1 MAQETAGT
9 IGIPVIKNEVLPY
22 LADYTKRRERAALY
36 KQKAEQSAAE
46 LAAKREAEEGKYV
59 PPAFDIAKGGY
70 WQPAIQKRMEQETST
85 ALERMKAAKT
95 RAEQA
100 KVAQD
105 YNKILGE
112 LNYAGEQETQKQKQN
127 IEALNKSGYNLDED
141 ALARYYGE
149 QAQNNKDFF
158 TTSHINNFKKWAQSQ
173 PDKYI
178 SPASIGTTLL
188 KQYEPISVSIRG
200 KKEGEKFTYNPLFE
214 PEKVKDTLTGAN
226 IYRANKANLVKLEE
240 ALSGNA
246 GLREAAD
253 AYIKPIATRLQAGSP
268 GMSSTEA
275 YTLATEDFIN
285 KALPQGRAK
294 EVYDFSEARGRS
306 GGGGRSSKTP
316 ISIETKNP
324 AVRSVDIA
332 TYQNNAEKG
341 RQQISVGDPKT
352 DTEYTYSR
360 SYQLNPNVPVYL
372 MQVPTDAGI
381 DDKGVSNY
389 FRVRPDGK
397 YTIKSGF
404 EYTNPIKSTVYFA
417 DKDINFYG
425 AKPPLTSYTV
435 KKGTPLDN
443 VTALNLIR
451 QGRAGEVK
459 KEKGYEVTAEMYVPL
474 ETSRGNVTERQ
485 RPSVKIFI
493 PESNASS
500 IKRHIDMEKQKAK
513 SFDLGSPQETGEF
526 SYFSNP

>member
-9 IGIPVIKNEVLPY
+9 IGIPVLKNEVLPY

-36 KQKAEQSAAE
+36 KQKAEQAAAE
-46 LAAKREAEEGKYV
+46 LAAKKEAEEGKYV

-70 WQPAIQKRMEQETST
+70 WQPAIKKQMEVETAT
-85 ALERMKAAKT
+85 TLDKMKAART

-105 YNKILGE
+105 YNKVVNE
-112 LNYAGEQETQKQKQN
+112 LNYRGDQETQKQKEN
-127 IEALNKSGYNLDED
+127 IKALQESGYNVDED

-149 QAQNNKDFF
+149 QTQNNKDFF
-158 TTSHINNFKKWAQSQ
+158 TTSHINNFKKWAQGQ

-178 SPASIGTTLL
+178 NPASIGTKLL

-200 KKEGEKFTYNPLFE
+200 KKDGEKFTYNPLFE
-214 PEKVKDTLTGAN
+214 PERVKDELTGAN
-226 IYRANKANLVKLEE
+226 IYRANKANLAKLEE

-306 GGGGRSSKTP
+306 GGGSRSSKTP
-316 ISIETKNP
+316 ISIESNRTNP
-324 AVRSVDIA
+324 G
-332 TYQNNAEKG
+332 TAE
-341 RQQISVGDPKT
+341 ISVYKNEKDIVGQRRPITYGDPKT
-352 DTEYTYSR
+352 DKEATYSR
-360 SYQLNPNVPVYL
+360 SYKLNANYPVYL
-372 MQVPTDAGI
+372 MQAPEDFAALPK
-381 DDKGVSNY
+381 DRDPY
-389 FRVRPDGK
+389 FSKRPDGA

-404 EYTNPIKSTVYFA
+404 EYTNPIKTTVYFA

-425 AKPPLTSYTV
+425 PNPPQTSYIV
-435 KKGTPLDN
+435 RKGTPLDN
-443 VTALNLIR
+443 ETALNLIR
-451 QGRAGEVK
+451 QGRDIEVRK
-459 KEKGYEVTAEMYVPL
+459 QKGYEVTAEMYVPYS
-474 ETSRGNVTERQ
+474 TRAGKQERE

-493 PESNASS
+493 PEGNAGS
-500 IKRHIDMEKQKAK
+500 IKKHIDMEKRKVDA
-513 SFDLGSPQETGEF
+513 FNAGSSEAGEEPYIF
-526 SYFSNP
+526 